1 MAKVKEK
8 RNVKVVCVNRKA
20 RHDYF
25 VDDEY
30 EAGLVLTGAEVKSLR
45 DGRANLKDGYAKI
58 RKGEIFIYQI
68 HIGEYPAATYVPQ
81 EPLRVRKLLMHK
93 HEIYRLEGKIKNKG
107 IALIPLEIYFSNGRA
122 KITIAMCRGK
132 RQHDKR
138 DAIQEREHKREMDRA
153 KKKDSRD

>member
-58 RKGEIFIYQI
+58 RKGEIFVYQI

-93 HEIYRLEGKIKNKG
+93 HEIHRLEGKIKNKG

-153 KKKDSRD
+153 RKKNSRD